1 MNQLPV
7 PHPADCSPPPVQIRR
22 LAYPDLPHVVSIE
35 RRVFPTPWS
44 LAMFVLEL
52 SKQTGICLAATEP
65 VPAASDGPP
74 ADGSAAQERLVGYL
88 ICSRYDT
95 VWHVMNLAVDLD
107 RQRMGLASAL
117 LAELYARVDDEEARF
132 TLEVRRS
139 NLIAIHLY
147 EREGFRAA
155 GVRRRYYQDNGED
168 ALVMWRT
175 PSTLA
180 GGPDGNGPG
189 AWAGRLDDVPNPGP
203 V

>member
-1 MNQLPV
+1 MNEPAAARQPV
-7 PHPADCSPPPVQIRR
+7 DQTPAARIRR
-22 LAYPDLPHVVSIE
+22 LSYPDLPQVIGIE

-52 SKQTGICLAATEP
+52 SKQSGICLAAT
-65 VPAASDGPP
+65 VPEDGDDT
-74 ADGSAAQERLVGYL
+74 AGGGEERLVGYL

-95 VWHVMNLAVDLD
+95 VWHVMNIAVDNTY
-107 RQRMGLASAL
+107 QRRGLASAL
-117 LAELYARVDDEEARF
+117 LAQLYARVDSPLARF

-139 NLIAIHLY
+139 NAVAIHLY

-175 PSTLA
+175 PATLE
-180 GGPDGNGPG
+180 GSLG
-189 AWAGRLDDVPNPGP
+189 DVPNPGP
-203 V
+203 IGPI

>member
-1 MNQLPV
+1 V
-7 PHPADCSPPPVQIRR
+7 TVRR
-22 LAYPDLPHVVSIE
+22 LSYPDLPQVIAIE

-52 SKQTGICLAATEP
+52 SKQSGVCLAAT
-65 VPAASDGPP
+65 VRDARGD
-74 ADGSAAQERLVGYL
+74 DRLVGYL

-95 VWHVMNLAVDLD
+95 VWHVMNIAVDSD
-107 RQRMGLASAL
+107 HQRRGVASAL
-117 LAELYARVDDEEARF
+117 LAELYERVGDSRARF

-139 NLIAIHLY
+139 NAIAIRLY

-155 GVRRRYYQDNGED
+155 GIRRRYYQDNGED

-175 PSTLA
+175 PATLE
-180 GGPDGNGPG
+180 GSLG
-189 AWAGRLDDVPNPGP
+189 DVPNPGP

>member
-1 MNQLPV
+1 
-7 PHPADCSPPPVQIRR
+7 VQIRR
-22 LAYPDLPHVVSIE
+22 LAYPDLPQVVTIE

-65 VPAASDGPP
+65 AGAASG
-74 ADGSAAQERLVGYL
+74 AAAGAAGSAGASGGGASRESAAEERLVGYL

-117 LAELYARVDDEEARF
+117 LAELYALVDEEDARF

-180 GGPDGNGPG
+180 DRSEGDGRGE
-189 AWAGRLDDVPNPGP
+189 WASRLGDVPNPGP